1 MKRTLTC
8 RVDYETHKKFK
19 IQCLKDG
26 VLMGDMLDSL
36 MKMHL
41 IKRDR
46 ENYNLKQI
54 RENGKKANIHK

>member
-1 MKRTLTC
+1 
-8 RVDYETHKKFK
+8 
-19 IQCLKDG
+19 
-26 VLMGDMLDSL
+26 MGDMLDSL

-46 ENYNLKQI
+46 ENYNLKQL